1 MHVREKSR
9 AGGPKSTLAKAAGA
23 EPSGQMRDEKLRA
36 VAQLQRQLQLHYITQ
51 QYATLLILQLH
62 LQLELQLHYITLHYT
77 NCTTLHY
84 ATLHKLKLQLQLQ
97 LHYFTPHY
105 TRRHYSTQHYSA
117 LHYIRLHCTRY
128 TTPQLQ
134 LQLRY
139 TNYATLQLQ
148 LHYTTTTTTTTT
160 APHHTTSSS
169 CGWGD
174 HCNQC
179 NHSKKTQLQPLFGP
193 SVDSLC
199 HPCITTT
206 QLSYSVLSLKLPPP
220 PCAVLLVYCHFHW
233 KIWEQVTGCY
243 WYIGQ
248 TASIWCLL
256 S

>member
-36 VAQLQRQLQLHYITQ
+36 VVQLQRQLQLHYITQ

-117 LHYIRLHCTRY
+117 LHYIRLHCARY

-139 TNYATLQLQ
+139 TTATTP
-148 LHYTTTTTTTTT
+148 LHYNYNYHYNCTT
-160 APHHTTSSS
+160 PHYI
-169 CGWGD
+169 
-174 HCNQC
+174 Q
-179 NHSKKTQLQPLFGP
+179 QLW
-193 SVDSLC
+193 VR
-199 HPCITTT
+199 
-206 QLSYSVLSLKLPPP
+206 
-220 PCAVLLVYCHFHW
+220 
-233 KIWEQVTGCY
+233 
-243 WYIGQ
+243 
-248 TASIWCLL
+248 
-256 S
+256 